1 VYSGDS
7 FLLMED
13 LDCLKPTL
21 FVSVPRIF
29 MKIYDKIQTKLNQK
43 NKFVKTIV
51 EKALTSKIENLN

>member
-1 VYSGDS
+1 
-7 FLLMED
+7 MED

>member
-1 VYSGDS
+1 MYSGDS
-7 FLLMED
+7 LLLMED